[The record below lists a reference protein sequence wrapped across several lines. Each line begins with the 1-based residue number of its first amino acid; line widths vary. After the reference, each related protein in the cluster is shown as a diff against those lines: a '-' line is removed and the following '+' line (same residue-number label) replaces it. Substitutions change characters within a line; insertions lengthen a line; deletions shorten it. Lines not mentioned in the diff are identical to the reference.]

1 CPAPRRAR
9 RYGHHSHGGIGG
21 IAQRG
26 DGHHRALLRSCAA
39 ARGTRPMTVDDAV
52 ARLEAAR
59 TEALA
64 AIGNASALDALDA
77 LEREHLKGRGSAVS
91 EVNEQIKSF
100 APDDRPRAG
109 QAVGAYRAAVG
120 EALTAR
126 RAELEAA
133 AAADTGGRL
142 DLSLGTHG
150 LRR

>member
-1 CPAPRRAR
+1 
-9 RYGHHSHGGIGG
+9 
-21 IAQRG
+21 
-26 DGHHRALLRSCAA
+26 
-39 ARGTRPMTVDDAV
+39 MTVDDAV

-59 TEALA
+59 AEALA

-133 AAADTGGRL
+133 AAADTGGGPEPPPCTHRPPRGPPHPLAPNPPRL
-142 DLSLGTHG
+142 QGIFVG
-150 LRR
+150 